1 MLQIKIVHNSQ
12 TPIYLQIANQI
23 KELVIKGELI
33 DGCKLPS
40 ERALAKSAEV
50 HRNTVIKAYNELKS
64 EGLLIAR
71 QGLAY
76 EISYKRNESEYLK
89 STGSIPWQS
98 LMKDEFQELNE
109 SFDHL
114 FSESYSKKFISFAGG
129 IVPNDAK
136 CKEDVREILSQII
149 ALEKCGDQ
157 DVYSYSPYQGF
168 LSFRQNISHLLNEKG
183 IHAHPG
189 EIQVL
194 TEMNQALDYI
204 IELFIKPGDCV
215 LTEEPISPDVYRGLK
230 LAGAK
235 VVTVPIDENGIMVDS
250 IEPLIQ
256 KHKPKFIY
264 VSSGYQD
271 PTGTIMSLDRK
282 KLLLEISNKY
292 RLPIVEDD
300 STSGICFD
308 SDYVSSIKSL
318 DKHNLVIYVY
328 SFAVTFAPGIRLAFV
343 VAPKQIIK
351 RLSYL
356 VSLHLIS
363 IDSLSQ
369 RLLSSFIEKGLYE
382 NNLKL
387 ISEEYGNKMELMYK
401 KLEKAK
407 DLGVICEKP
416 KGGIYLWCKLPNDM
430 KIKTL
435 EKKALKKGVV
445 FIPGTLFYPYGNNG
459 ESFIRLNFSYP
470 SFEQIEEGM
479 ELLIEAMKESTGT

>member
-1 MLQIKIVHNSQ
+1 
-12 TPIYLQIANQI
+12 
-23 KELVIKGELI
+23 
-33 DGCKLPS
+33 
-40 ERALAKSAEV
+40 
-50 HRNTVIKAYNELKS
+50 
-64 EGLLIAR
+64 
-71 QGLAY
+71 
-76 EISYKRNESEYLK
+76 
-89 STGSIPWQS
+89 
-98 LMKDEFQELNE
+98 
-109 SFDHL
+109 
-114 FSESYSKKFISFAGG
+114 
-129 IVPNDAK
+129 
-136 CKEDVREILSQII
+136 
-149 ALEKCGDQ
+149 
-157 DVYSYSPYQGF
+157 
-168 LSFRQNISHLLNEKG
+168 
-183 IHAHPG
+183 
-189 EIQVL
+189 
-194 TEMNQALDYI
+194 
-204 IELFIKPGDCV
+204 
-215 LTEEPISPDVYRGLK
+215 
-230 LAGAK
+230 
-235 VVTVPIDENGIMVDS
+235 
-250 IEPLIQ
+250 
-256 KHKPKFIY
+256 
-264 VSSGYQD
+264 
-271 PTGTIMSLDRK
+271 
-282 KLLLEISNKY
+282 
-292 RLPIVEDD
+292 
-300 STSGICFD
+300 
-308 SDYVSSIKSL
+308 
-318 DKHNLVIYVY
+318 VIYVY